1 MSKINEGRLPNL
13 VVPVPSAYTGQLSYG
28 PSESTPH
35 NPLIYDANADSNQ
48 DVVGSGV
55 AEVDSVKVDSDDEK
69 GDGKTSTGAK
79 RSSLLIFLKDSRIY
93 VRVLAIV
100 IMIISLSLILIAV
113 VQFAQAKKKPG
124 HPLDAVPKPSSIT
137 DYPCI
142 VFSGVAAMNL
152 VLSISLFVL
161 SCVSSKF
168 NKSVNA
174 FNAAFAILSA
184 IGFAT
189 SMGACFFL
197 NKQTK
202 LRNDLWKWSCDSHKA
217 GVITDALD
225 FQLVCHV
232 VNYGWKFG
240 LVQASLELLTFII
253 SVAAFIILKYSY
265 FVRYGR
271 TGRIF

>member
-1 MSKINEGRLPNL
+1 MNEGRQPNV
-13 VVPVPSAYTGQLSYG
+13 VVPVPSAYPRQLSYG
-28 PSESTPH
+28 LSKITSH
-35 NPLIYDANADSNQ
+35 NPLIYDANAESNRE
-48 DVVGSGV
+48 SIRPGV
-55 AEVDSVKVDSDDEK
+55 AEVDSVQVDSDDEN
-69 GDGKTSTGAK
+69 DVAKTSTGTK

-100 IMIISLSLILIAV
+100 IMIISLSLILTAV
-113 VQFAQAKKKPG
+113 VQFAQAKKKTG
-124 HPLDAVPKPSSIT
+124 HPLDAVPKPSGIT

-202 LRNDLWKWSCDSHKA
+202 LRNDLWKWSCDNHKA
-217 GVITDALD
+217 GVVTDALD